1 MKNLYKSSTLLIL
14 IALLSISLLVLDVML
29 FRQEPMMFWVSM
41 PILLLIAGLTVG
53 KVIQIRRREYLYF
66 EQMNLSVKGATG
78 VALNDFPQ
86 PVVLLDENRTVVW
99 WNESF
104 SSVFFTPNEENNS
117 IDTIIGDNTVE
128 MYLGEGREE
137 IYGNRTYRIYLRS
150 PEYTPDEGT
159 AASEKGKKKA
169 EQEIV
174 KLNLLIFEDVT
185 EYKALQKE
193 YDLSRPMAML
203 IVVDNYEELLSE
215 SKESEKGYVTYQI
228 DKLLEDHF
236 TEKNAVLQ
244 KISADRF
251 MVIIE
256 ERYIREMIYDKFSI
270 LELAHSIKVNEHTNT
285 TFSIGVGRG
294 AETLAQS
301 EEFAREALIKALG
314 RGGDQAAIKTSMD
327 FHYYGATTQAT
338 NRAGKIKTRIVAESI
353 KELACTADTVYIMGH
368 SWGDFDSVGSAIG
381 LTCAIRRLGINAY
394 TVVNREA
401 TMAEPLLKRF
411 DSGYDIPL
419 FMTPDAAVAA
429 ITDNSVLIIV
439 DTHLEKKL
447 EVPELLEKAE
457 RSRVVVIDH
466 HRLGNEIKDVT
477 LCHDPNASSAAELV
491 TELIQYFGVKNILK
505 PVEAEALL
513 AGITL
518 DTKNFVMRSG
528 VSTFEAAAYLRRLG
542 ADTIS
547 VKTLFNT
554 SIQCKELKSKIVF
567 AAQLYRNCAVS
578 VAQDTHPDIR
588 MICSQ
593 AADEMLSIDNVDA
606 SFTIYP
612 AGEDNWG
619 YCARSMGA
627 MNVQVIM
634 ESLGNKKDDGGGH
647 QTMAG
652 ALLCG
657 LTLDEARSKLFE
669 AIDGYY
675 DTLSQV

>member
-1 MKNLYKSSTLLIL
+1 
-14 IALLSISLLVLDVML
+14 
-29 FRQEPMMFWVSM
+29 
-41 PILLLIAGLTVG
+41 
-53 KVIQIRRREYLYF
+53 
-66 EQMNLSVKGATG
+66 
-78 VALNDFPQ
+78 
-86 PVVLLDENRTVVW
+86 
-99 WNESF
+99 
-104 SSVFFTPNEENNS
+104 
-117 IDTIIGDNTVE
+117 
-128 MYLGEGREE
+128 
-137 IYGNRTYRIYLRS
+137 
-150 PEYTPDEGT
+150 
-159 AASEKGKKKA
+159 
-169 EQEIV
+169 
-174 KLNLLIFEDVT
+174 
-185 EYKALQKE
+185 
-193 YDLSRPMAML
+193 
-203 IVVDNYEELLSE
+203 
-215 SKESEKGYVTYQI
+215 
-228 DKLLEDHF
+228 
-236 TEKNAVLQ
+236 
-244 KISADRF
+244 
-251 MVIIE
+251 
-256 ERYIREMIYDKFSI
+256 
-270 LELAHSIKVNEHTNT
+270 
-285 TFSIGVGRG
+285 
-294 AETLAQS
+294 
-301 EEFAREALIKALG
+301 
-314 RGGDQAAIKTSMD
+314 MD

-368 SWGDFDSVGSAIG
+368 NWGDFDSVGSAIG

-394 TVVNREA
+394 TVVNRDA

-411 DSGYDIPL
+411 DSGYENPL
-419 FMTPDAAVAA
+419 FMTPDVAIST
-429 ITDNSVLIIV
+429 ITDSSVLIIV
-439 DTHLEKKL
+439 DTHLEKKI

-505 PVEAEALL
+505 PIEAEALL

-518 DTKNFVMRSG
+518 DTKDFVMRSG

-578 VAQDTHPDIR
+578 VAQDTHPEIR

-657 LTLDEARSKLFE
+657 LTLDEARSRLFE